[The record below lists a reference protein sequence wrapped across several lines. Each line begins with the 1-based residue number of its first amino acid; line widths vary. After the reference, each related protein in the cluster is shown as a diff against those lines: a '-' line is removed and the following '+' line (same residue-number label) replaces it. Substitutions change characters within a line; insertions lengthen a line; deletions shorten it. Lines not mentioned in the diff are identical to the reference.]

1 MNNDYQSLPRKLMT
15 PNTVLWKSRDPASS
29 QITLEDSAKTV
40 LTDFSHTR
48 PFSISSTATI
58 EQINE
63 KMMGCGVRL
72 LFVAEADGVLHGL
85 VTYNDIF
92 GEKPVRYIQE
102 HGGSR
107 EDILVQDIMTPLAQL
122 EALQYEDIIK
132 ASVGDILE
140 TIKDAGRQHMVVI
153 RSMEDGSQVIAGLYS
168 STHIEKILGMKI
180 ELSPRANTF
189 AELKRVL
196 SA

>member
-1 MNNDYQSLPRKLMT
+1 MNSEYQSLPRKLMT
-15 PNTVLWKSRDPASS
+15 PNTVLWKSRDSATN
-29 QITLEDSAKTV
+29 QITLKDNAKTV
-40 LTDFSHTR
+40 LTDLSHTR

-58 EQINE
+58 DQINE

-72 LFVAEADGVLHGL
+72 LFVVEADGVLHGL

-140 TIKDAGRQHMVVI
+140 TIMDTGRQHMVVT

-168 STHIEKILGMKI
+168 STHIEKILRMKI
-180 ELSPRANTF
+180 EFSPRANTF

-196 SA
+196 TA